1 MYIKQRERKG
11 WGKQGGN
18 RNKFL
23 RRGGCG
29 SWDVVVV
36 VSFGEREGTSSMYV
50 YLEKEIGKER
60 KKGFLEE
67 KQMLM

>member
-11 WGKQGGN
+11 WRKQGGN

-36 VSFGEREGTSSMYV
+36 LSFGEGTSSMYV